1 MGRAVAQSVRFR
13 LQSHLANRMEEEAPN
28 QLNLRALPH
37 RGRPPDRP
45 ARRAPTD
52 YSERPRVLPRLP
64 SNALTVRRARS
75 TDRVPLPPVDYPTP
89 YGAELLP
96 RRLVPSQH
104 CCVSSAIPRGRFGR
118 CGAQSQIARAG
129 SMKVAES

>member
-37 RGRPPDRP
+37 RGRSPDRP

-52 YSERPRVLPRLP
+52 YSERSAHYADCRTMP
-64 SNALTVRRARS
+64 SPLGGPWP
-75 TDRVPLPPVDYPTP
+75 TDRVPLPPVD
-89 YGAELLP
+89 
-96 RRLVPSQH
+96 
-104 CCVSSAIPRGRFGR
+104 
-118 CGAQSQIARAG
+118 
-129 SMKVAES
+129 